1 MKHVRKSPQS
11 KKETYDEAAEPL
23 HRHSKSDADGNV
35 SFVTDRKRY
44 PAAGEPISDDIA
56 AFALRHRRVD
66 IVARYLR
73 ETPTLS
79 KHFRSILADM
89 LAPPPD
95 STEEYRLK
103 FVRQSCG
110 SPKGSTLAAQ
120 ARAQARQDHIGR
132 YALASG
138 RHGTKKAQQEFGYS
152 SSYVE
157 KAKRLVKSKKNQ

>member
-35 SFVTDRKRY
+35 SFVTAKKRY
-44 PAAGEPISDDIA
+44 PAAGEPIRGDIA
-56 AFALRHRRVD
+56 AFALRHRRID

-79 KHFRSILADM
+79 KHFRLILADM
-89 LAPPPD
+89 LEAPPD

>member
-35 SFVTDRKRY
+35 SFVTAKKRY
-44 PAAGEPISDDIA
+44 PAAGEPIRGDIA
-56 AFALRHRRVD
+56 AFALRHRRID

-79 KHFRSILADM
+79 KHFRLILADM
-89 LAPPPD
+89 LEAPPD

-120 ARAQARQDHIGR
+120 ARAQARQNHIGR
-132 YALASG
+132 HALASG
-138 RHGTKKAQQEFGYS
+138 P
-152 SSYVE
+152 
-157 KAKRLVKSKKNQ
+157 

>member
-1 MKHVRKSPQS
+1 MKRVRKSPQS
-11 KKETYDEAAEPL
+11 RKETYDEAAEPQ
-23 HRHSKSDADGNV
+23 HWHSELGADGNV
-35 SFVTDRKRY
+35 ISVPDRTGY

-66 IVARYLR
+66 IVARHLR

-79 KHFRSILADM
+79 PHFRSILADM
-89 LAPPPD
+89 LEAPSD
-95 STEEYRLK
+95 SIEEYRLE

-110 SPKGSTLAAQ
+110 GPKGSTLAAQ
-120 ARAQARQDHIGR
+120 ARAQSRQNHIGR

-138 RHGTKKAQQEFGYS
+138 RHGTKKAQQKFGYS

-157 KAKRLVKSKKNQ
+157 KAKRLVKRKTNQ

>member
-1 MKHVRKSPQS
+1 MKRVRKSRQS
-11 KKETYDEAAEPL
+11 RKATYDEAGEPL
-23 HRHSKSDADGNV
+23 HRHSKSDAEGNV
-35 SFVTDRKRY
+35 ISGTDKKGY
-44 PAAGEPISDDIA
+44 PDAGEGISDDRA
-56 AFALRHRRVD
+56 VFALRHRRVD

-89 LAPPPD
+89 LEAPPE
-95 STEEYRLK
+95 SIEEYRLE

-120 ARAQARQDHIGR
+120 ARAQARQRHIWQ

-138 RHGTKKAQQEFGYS
+138 RHRTKKAQHKFGYS

-157 KAKRLVKSKKNQ
+157 KAKRLVENK

>member
-23 HRHSKSDADGNV
+23 HRHSKSDENV
-35 SFVTDRKRY
+35 SFVTAKKRY
-44 PAAGEPISDDIA
+44 PAAGEPIRGDIA
-56 AFALRHRRVD
+56 AFALRHRRID

-79 KHFRSILADM
+79 KHFRLILADM
-89 LAPPPD
+89 LEAPPD

-120 ARAQARQDHIGR
+120 ARAQARQNHIGR

-138 RHGTKKAQQEFGYS
+138 RHGTKKAQQKFGYS

-157 KAKRLVKSKKNQ
+157 KAKRLVKSKKNK

>member
-1 MKHVRKSPQS
+1 MKPVRKPRQS
-11 KKETYDEAAEPL
+11 KKETYDEAAEPQHPRSEL
-23 HRHSKSDADGNV
+23 DADGNV
-35 SFVTDRKRY
+35 IFVTNKKGY

-89 LAPPPD
+89 LEAPPD
-95 STEEYRLK
+95 SIEEYRLE

-120 ARAQARQDHIGR
+120 ARAQARQNHIGR

-138 RHGTKKAQQEFGYS
+138 RHGTKKAQQEFGYP

-157 KAKRLVKSKKNQ
+157 KAKRLVKSKKDK

>member
-1 MKHVRKSPQS
+1 MKRVRKSPQS
-11 KKETYDEAAEPL
+11 RKETYDEAAEPL
-23 HRHSKSDADGNV
+23 HRHSKSDAEGNV
-35 SFVTDRKRY
+35 IFVTDKKGY
-44 PAAGEPISDDIA
+44 PAAGERISDDMA
-56 AFALRHRRVD
+56 VFALRHRRVD

-89 LAPPPD
+89 LEAPPE
-95 STEEYRLK
+95 SIEEYRLE

-120 ARAQARQDHIGR
+120 ARAQARQRHIGQ

-138 RHGTKKAQQEFGYS
+138 RHGTKKAQQKFGYS

-157 KAKRLVKSKKNQ
+157 KAKRLVKNK

>member
-1 MKHVRKSPQS
+1 MKRVRKSPQS
-11 KKETYDEAAEPL
+11 RKETYDEAAEPL

-73 ETPTLS
+73 ETSTPS
-79 KHFRSILADM
+79 QHFRLILADM
-89 LAPPPD
+89 LAPPD

-120 ARAQARQDHIGR
+120 ARAKARQDHIGR